1 MAYNE
6 DEDFPEHGELTSS
19 IPSFAGRRKRLP
31 LGRSRQRLS
40 FERWLRLALY
50 LMGVPAFALTVLEFE
65 QHHIDASIQ
74 WIALPTFVIV
84 WMFLVSLLLEHILR
98 PLQTLANV
106 VAALREDD
114 YSFRARGGRRNDA
127 MGDLAL
133 EINALAGMLQVQR
146 VGAMEA
152 MALVERVMMSMQAPV
167 LAFDPDGR
175 LKLLN
180 TAAEKAFN
188 LRPES
193 VQGRPLAKAR
203 ASKAD
208 LDRLLNAEDNDLLSL
223 SNSQQSARWV
233 VKRSRFRLRGIPHTL
248 FVLSDVSEAL
258 REEERLAW
266 ERLIRVL
273 GHEIN
278 NSLTPI
284 KSIAGS
290 LRSMLDASSGMSEDD
305 DDFARGLE
313 VIEDRAESLNR
324 FLQAYREL
332 MGLPAPRLESVSL
345 AAIVRKVAKL
355 ETRLNVS
362 ITGCADVSL
371 HADPDQLAQA
381 LINLVRNAAEASLSP
396 DAGDVRAARNGGLN
410 GSVNGIVQR
419 APCVDINWETIDNE
433 VLISILDNGPG
444 LTNEDNLFVPFYT
457 TKPGGTGIGLVLAQQ
472 IALGHSGSVQLIN
485 RADTHGCQACLRLPL
500 VAASRT
506 AG

>member
-6 DEDFPEHGELTSS
+6 RNAPSPFDEPSS
-19 IPSFAGRRKRLP
+19 GVASPAPRLKRLP

-40 FERWLRLALY
+40 FERRLRVWLYCLGSPLFLLVALE
-50 LMGVPAFALTVLEFE
+50 L
-65 QHHIDASIQ
+65 QWHRIDSSIQ
-74 WIALPTFVIV
+74 WIALPTLAVV
-84 WMFLVSLLLEHILR
+84 WMLAVSMLIEQIVR

-146 VGAMEA
+146 LGAMEA
-152 MALVERVMMSMQAPV
+152 MALVERVMKSMQSPV
-167 LAFDPDGR
+167 LAFDPDGK

-180 TAAEKAFN
+180 AAAERAFN
-188 LRPES
+188 LRPQS
-193 VQGRPLAKAR
+193 GAAAASAR
-203 ASKAD
+203 SSANKLD
-208 LDRLLNAEDNDLLSL
+208 LDHLLQSQDNDLISL
-223 SNSQQSARWV
+223 SNSQQSTRWV
-233 VKRSRFRLRGIPHTL
+233 VKRTSFRLRGVPHAL
-248 FVLSDVSEAL
+248 FVLSDVSAAL

-290 LRSMLDASSGMSEDD
+290 LRGRLTASRENSEED

-332 MGLPAPRLESVSL
+332 MGLPAPRLEPVSL
-345 AAIVRKVAKL
+345 SSLARRVAKL
-355 ETRLNVS
+355 ETRLNVAV
-362 ITGCADVSL
+362 TGSL
-371 HADPDQLAQA
+371 EVTLLADPDQLTQA
-381 LINLVRNAAEASLSP
+381 LINLVRNAAEASLSA
-396 DAGDVRAARNGGLN
+396 DAAAMRGSNSFGSTAPADQVPSVAITWELERNE
-410 GSVNGIVQR
+410 I
-419 APCVDINWETIDNE
+419 AIT
-433 VLISILDNGPG
+433 ILDNGPG
-444 LTNEDNLFVPFYT
+444 LSNAANLFVPFYT

-472 IALGHSGSVQLIN
+472 IALAHSGSVQLGN
-485 RADTHGCQACLRLPL
+485 RTDGPGCKACLRLPIPEGN
-500 VAASRT
+500 ST
-506 AG
+506 EPPEF